1 MRRLLVVLMLVSTS
15 LLFADPA
22 GAHAE
27 VRESDPARD
36 GEAPTGTDEITM
48 TFIAFDPTVPVD
60 VEVRGADGTDHV
72 AGEASI
78 SAIDSVVTVPLEPLD
93 NGEYRVHWHA
103 MSNDGDGLSEGDFAF
118 TVEDPPGT
126 GPGIWLIWGVAIAI
140 PAFVFL
146 RPGGRTKKA

>member
-1 MRRLLVVLMLVSTS
+1 MRRLLVVLMLLLSPP
-15 LLFADPA
+15 LFATSA

-27 VRESDPARD
+27 IRESDPARD
-36 GEAPTGTDEITM
+36 GSAPTGTDELTM

-72 AGEASI
+72 AGDASI
-78 SAIDSVVTVPLEPLD
+78 SAIDSVVTVPLESLE

-103 MSNDGDGLSEGDFAF
+103 MSNDGDGVSEGEFAF

-126 GPGIWLIWGVAIAI
+126 GPGIWLIWAVAIGI

-146 RPGGRTKKA
+146 RPGGRKKKA